1 MTVHVSS
8 RLVKRQARHQN
19 EMQKLFLR
27 RFPQF
32 PDQNP
37 IDNFCSQKFKRM
49 EGKNP
54 KNANE
59 LWQNIVICWKA
70 IPQSF
75 CRNLVESLPN
85 RWEILIVST
94 KKQTNIV
101 IKINIVFRHEF
112 LLIQYSFI
120 CKQYFFCSDR
130 EYQYFFDRW

>member
-49 EGKNP
+49 EGYPSRQARHQNEMQKVFLRRFPPSPDHNPIDNFCSQKFKRMEGKNP
-54 KNANE
+54 KNSDE
-59 LWQNIVICWKA
+59 LWQNIEICWKA
-70 IPQSF
+70 IPKSF
-75 CRNLVESLPN
+75 CRNLAESLPN
-85 RWEILIVST
+85 R
-94 KKQTNIV
+94 
-101 IKINIVFRHEF
+101 
-112 LLIQYSFI
+112 
-120 CKQYFFCSDR
+120 
-130 EYQYFFDRW
+130 